1 MILNLA
7 SKIKDLFS
15 FSLIGGVVTISSL
28 IISYFFLAVLKTP
41 LYITYIG
48 IYSSMILLS
57 YIFNAR
63 FTFKVFYS
71 YIGLVKY
78 ILVYLSGMI
87 VGLLTLKIYKTILLF
102 DNWILSYLAI
112 PVTLLWNFILSSIYL
127 KDNKINE

>member
-1 MILNLA
+1 
-7 SKIKDLFS
+7 
-15 FSLIGGVVTISSL
+15 
-28 IISYFFLAVLKTP
+28 
-41 LYITYIG
+41 
-48 IYSSMILLS
+48 MILLS